1 MGWHLAGG
9 PGWWIAIQAEG
20 PTGVPEAPLPSFNP
34 PGGGDEGLTFN
45 VSLICRG
52 AGTQSNPRAGR
63 ENQTVILFLFAA
75 SGLDLGSGRSSSPRH
90 GHTHS
95 DTPAMPST
103 EVLQHLP
110 ELHLHRLPSFSRQP
124 LPLDVILQLQGF
136 QLRGISLTS
145 PFYQI
150 PLLRPMVRFLLP

>member
-45 VSLICRG
+45 VSFICRG

-75 SGLDLGSGRSSSPRH
+75 LGWTLVLAAPRDMVTHTQTHQPCHPRRFCNICLSFTCTGCPRSQGSLFPWMLSCSCRDFSYGASRSPV
-90 GHTHS
+90 
-95 DTPAMPST
+95 PS
-103 EVLQHLP
+103 
-110 ELHLHRLPSFSRQP
+110 
-124 LPLDVILQLQGF
+124 IK
-136 QLRGISLTS
+136 SL
-145 PFYQI
+145 Y
-150 PLLRPMVRFLLP
+150 